1 MSSTPY
7 LDAASAR
14 GREFLGTRHAIMA
27 GAMTWVSERH
37 LVSAIS
43 NAGGFGVIACGSMP
57 PAILEAEIVATRA
70 LTDKPFGVNLITLH
84 PMLDELIQ
92 VCARQQVTHVV
103 LAGGL
108 PSGVAI
114 AAIKAFGAKLM
125 CFAPTAALAK
135 KLVRSGVDAI
145 VIEGSEA
152 GGHIGPVSLSVLAQ
166 EILPVITEVP
176 VFVAGGMKR
185 ELVPGRWQ
193 MAVETFTG
201 FIDDMLEANIG
212 KEGHKYLP
220 YIFSLFMF
228 ILFGNLLGLLPI
240 GVLGLHPFTFT
251 SHFTVTGVLAVLSF
265 SIVLIVGFW
274 KHGLKFFTL
283 FVPHGTPLPM
293 IPIIFPIELISFLV
307 RPFSLALRL
316 FVAMMAGHVLL
327 KVLSS
332 FVMGGIN
339 AGVGFGL
346 LVSLPSFALM
356 IGISAL
362 EILVAGIQA
371 YVFALLTSLYIN
383 DAEHL
388 H

>member
-1 MSSTPY
+1 
-7 LDAASAR
+7 LLIR
-14 GREFLGTRHAIMA
+14 GAFLQVLGIQ
-27 GAMTWVSERH
+27 
-37 LVSAIS
+37 
-43 NAGGFGVIACGSMP
+43 
-57 PAILEAEIVATRA
+57 EIVAAEEGKVDPMAQFQIEPMFGSADWEIAGFDIAFTNSA
-70 LTDKPFGVNLITLH
+70 LWMAIT
-84 PMLDELIQ
+84 
-92 VCARQQVTHVV
+92 
-103 LAGGL
+103 
-108 PSGVAI
+108 VA
-114 AAIKAFGAKLM
+114 L
-125 CFAPTAALAK
+125 LW
-135 KLVRSGVDAI
+135 
-145 VIEGSEA
+145 
-152 GGHIGPVSLSVLAQ
+152 
-166 EILPVITEVP
+166 

-201 FIDDMLEANIG
+201 FIDDMLEANVG
-212 KEGHKYLP
+212 KEGRKYVP

-228 ILFGNLLGLLPI
+228 ILFANLLGLMPI

-251 SHFTVTGVLAVLSF
+251 SHFTVTGVLAVISF
-265 SIVLIVGFW
+265 SIVLIVGFET
-274 KHGLKFFTL
+274 HGFKFFTL
-283 FVPHGTPLPM
+283 FVPHGTPVPM
-293 IPIIFPIELISFLV
+293 IPAIALIEFFSFMI

-332 FVMGGIN
+332 FVIGGIN
-339 AGVGFGL
+339 AGMGIGV

-356 IGISAL
+356 VAISAL